1 MAQEAGGRV
10 QREAPVLRTRNLP
23 ERKAGRAMKS
33 MQKRRARLPERG
45 PDVIAGVRLSHPDR
59 VLYPEQGLTKRDLA
73 EFYHRIRDWVLPH
86 IVERPLSLL
95 RCPEGQGKACF
106 FQKHAGTGVPEYL
119 KPVMIEEEKA
129 RREYLYVE
137 DERGLISLA
146 QMGVLEIHPWGSRVG
161 SVDAP
166 DRLIFDLDPGP
177 GVSWSR
183 VVEGARAIR
192 ELLDGLDLESFTK
205 TTGGKGLHVVVPLA
219 PRQDWTM
226 LKDFSRAFALE
237 LVRRSPREYTATLSK
252 SQRTGK
258 IFVDYLRNSRGAT
271 AVAAYSTRA
280 RAGAPVST
288 PVEWPEL
295 GGGLRSD
302 RFTVTNIE
310 KRLDSLA
317 KDPWAGF
324 FKTRQSL
331 PKALLKKLHG

>member
-1 MAQEAGGRV
+1 MSRPDRKKMARPSAPTGKTV
-10 QREAPVLRTRNLP
+10 QKRAPV
-23 ERKAGRAMKS
+23 G
-33 MQKRRARLPERG
+33 ERG
-45 PDVIAGVRLSHPDR
+45 PDVVAGVRLSHPDR

-73 EFYHRIRDWVLPH
+73 SFYHRISSWILPH

-95 RCPEGQGKACF
+95 RCPEGQGKTCF

-119 KPVMIEEEKA
+119 RPVMIQEEKA

-177 GVSWSR
+177 GVSWPR
-183 VVEGARAIR
+183 IVAAARAIR
-192 ELLDGLDLESFTK
+192 ELLERVDLESFVK

-237 LVRRSPREYTATLSK
+237 VVRRSPREYTATLSK
-252 SQRTGK
+252 SERAGK

-288 PVEWPEL
+288 PVSWSEL
-295 GGGLRSD
+295 GTGLRSD
-302 RFTVTNIE
+302 RFTVTNLE
-310 KRLDSLA
+310 KRLGTIK
-317 KDPWAGF
+317 KDPWSPFLKA
-324 FKTRQSL
+324 RQSL
-331 PKALLKKLHG
+331 PKALLRKLRS

>member
-1 MAQEAGGRV
+1 MKTMPKRG
-10 QREAPVLRTRNLP
+10 PTRL
-23 ERKAGRAMKS
+23 A
-33 MQKRRARLPERG
+33 ERG
-45 PDVIAGVRLSHPDR
+45 PDAVAGVRLSHPDR

-73 EFYHRIRDWVLPH
+73 EFYHRISDRILPH

-106 FQKHAGTGVPEYL
+106 FQKHAGTGVPEHL
-119 KPVMIEEEKA
+119 RPVMIEEEKA

-177 GVSWSR
+177 GVSWPR

-192 ELLDGLDLESFTK
+192 ELLEALDLESFTK
-205 TTGGKGLHVVVPLA
+205 TTGGKGLHVVVPLV

-237 LVRRSPREYTATLSK
+237 LVRQSPREYTATLSK
-252 SQRTGK
+252 SQRADK

-280 RAGAPVST
+280 RGGAPVST
-288 PVEWPEL
+288 PVSWSEL
-295 GGGLRSD
+295 GAGLRSD
-302 RFTVTNIE
+302 RFTVTNLE
-310 KRLDSLA
+310 KRLDSLR

-331 PKALLKKLHG
+331 PRALLKKLRA

>member
-1 MAQEAGGRV
+1 MSRLARGEMARPS
-10 QREAPVLRTRNLP
+10 APTGKTV
-23 ERKAGRAMKS
+23 
-33 MQKRRARLPERG
+33 QKRARVRERG
-45 PDVIAGVRLSHPDR
+45 PDVVAGVRLSHPER

-73 EFYHRIRDWVLPH
+73 GFYDRISSWILPH

-106 FQKHAGTGVPEYL
+106 FQKHAGTGVPEHL
-119 KPVMIEEEKA
+119 RPVMIQEEKA
-129 RREYLYVE
+129 RREYVYVE

-166 DRLIFDLDPGP
+166 DRLIFDLDPGL

-183 VVEGARAIR
+183 IVAAARTIR
-192 ELLDGLDLESFTK
+192 ELLERVDLESFVK

-252 SQRTGK
+252 SERAGK

-288 PVEWPEL
+288 PVIWSEL
-295 GGGLRSD
+295 GTGLRSD
-302 RFTVTNIE
+302 RFTVTNLE
-310 KRLDSLA
+310 KRLGSIK
-317 KDPWAGF
+317 KDPWAQF
-324 FKTRQSL
+324 LKARQSL
-331 PKALLKKLHG
+331 PKALLRKLRA

>member
-1 MAQEAGGRV
+1 VR
-10 QREAPVLRTRNLP
+10 REAPVLRTRNIP
-23 ERKAGRAMKS
+23 ERKVGSTMKS

-45 PDVIAGVRLSHPDR
+45 RDVVAGVRLSHPDR

-73 EFYHRIRDWVLPH
+73 EFYHRISDWVLPH

-106 FQKHAGTGVPEYL
+106 FQKHAGTGVPDHL

-288 PVEWPEL
+288 PVGWPEL

-331 PKALLKKLHG
+331 PKALVKKLHG